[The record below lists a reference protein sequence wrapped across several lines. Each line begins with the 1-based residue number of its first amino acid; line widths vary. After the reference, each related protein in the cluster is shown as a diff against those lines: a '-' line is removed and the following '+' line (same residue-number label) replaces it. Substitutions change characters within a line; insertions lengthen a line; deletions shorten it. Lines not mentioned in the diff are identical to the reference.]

1 MIEPVTLMETELAIR
16 TAPPPAPPPPET
28 LWRYRR
34 CRFLRS
40 PYEGNQVLATGKR
53 PADSDVVGD

>member
-1 MIEPVTLMETELAIR
+1 METNWQLGRPRRQHRLHLKTLCVTEVPL
-16 TAPPPAPPPPET
+16 PPD
-28 LWRYRR
+28 
-34 CRFLRS
+34 